1 MREDEEMKSMPSI
14 ETQKK
19 MHAFFMKTS
28 APRIY
33 QQMLERGEL
42 DENQRTR
49 MEQAN
54 SSREVH
60 QDSTS

>member
-1 MREDEEMKSMPSI
+1 MKTIPSI

-28 APRIY
+28 APRLY
-33 QQMLERGEL
+33 QELLERGEL
-42 DENQRTR
+42 DEYQSRR

-54 SSREVH
+54 SQREVH
-60 QDSTS
+60 KASTS